1 MGTGVQG
8 ILIIDDDNRN
18 IFALSAVLRSRGY
31 ATVPAA
37 SAQEGL
43 RILRQNEG
51 IKVVLMDIMMP
62 GMDGYEAIRRIRE
75 ENRFRSLP
83 IIAVTAQAMPG
94 DREKCMAAG
103 ATNYISKPIDVD
115 RLLELL
121 ETSKEGK

>member
-1 MGTGVQG
+1 MGTGAQR

-31 ATVPAA
+31 ETVPAA

>member
-1 MGTGVQG
+1 MGTGVQR

-31 ATVPAA
+31 ETVPAA

-75 ENRFRSLP
+75 ENSFRSLP

>member
-1 MGTGVQG
+1 MGTGVQRL
-8 ILIIDDDNRN
+8 LIIDDDNRN

-31 ATVPAA
+31 ETVPAA

-75 ENRFRSLP
+75 ENSFRSLP